1 MPDLSPRGWGNLEF
15 KPDLCGTILNALGVD
30 KPRPP
35 PSMLP
40 ASPEADPRAG
50 GGPILIEIPL
60 KGFRLRHGA
69 GGRLPD
75 PRFSPPAPQPH
86 KIKGRGARRAAAHAR
101 ARRVKPRKAGARG
114 QPAGAARDRL
124 PGSGAS
130 PPRPGG
136 GGRPTQRAR
145 PRGWGGRV
153 CSASPGATGNPGP
166 TAPSEKWEGSR
177 PSRACWPQL
186 PKRALRFGPL

>member
-1 MPDLSPRGWGNLEF
+1 MDPNTHLIVAWDELLWLKHQRWPQLRSRLPSQGPSRCRRREVLPLRNDS
-15 KPDLCGTILNALGVD
+15 KCLGVD

-35 PSMLP
+35 PSMPP

-86 KIKGRGARRAAAHAR
+86 KIKGRGARRAGAHAR

-114 QPAGAARDRL
+114 PIQTLECPESRALTSLNVGEDVRQQKLSFVAARMQSGAATMEEF
-124 PGSGAS
+124 GSF
-130 PPRPGG
+130 
-136 GGRPTQRAR
+136 
-145 PRGWGGRV
+145 
-153 CSASPGATGNPGP
+153 
-166 TAPSEKWEGSR
+166 
-177 PSRACWPQL
+177 L
-186 PKRALRFGPL
+186 